1 MRGTQTCTLKCIR
14 THQVAKAKEL
24 SGHRS
29 WELGREGGAQG
40 IKFQAA
46 IPQAALK
53 LAEELSQEG
62 VTRREGAG
70 PGPSWAPDVQNRP
83 SNKEDAVKREGS
95 QDHVPFKESA
105 TELSGPVLPR
115 AHADP
120 PDHC

>member
-29 WELGREGGAQG
+29 WELGREGGAQD

-46 IPQAALK
+46 IPQPALK

-62 VTRREGAG
+62 VTRREKELGQDRAG
-70 PGPSWAPDVQNRP
+70 HPMFRTGP
-83 SNKEDAVKREGS
+83 
-95 QDHVPFKESA
+95 A
-105 TELSGPVLPR
+105 TKKMQ
-115 AHADP
+115 
-120 PDHC
+120 